1 MHRFWTLTLAA
12 VLALWS
18 AGTTSAQTTPEACD
32 PDPVDEVSSGRLALF
47 DVYWDTETETLN
59 NNPCP
64 PTAGY
69 TQITDPVS
77 FLPITTTTRTAT
89 SVDIGHTI
97 IHIPASA
104 RQTVTASGEGD
115 YDGADYAF
123 LRPLQD
129 DGTRADS
136 ALVWILPGCRTT
148 PAPPFCLSFSAGLLQ
163 PADWNGDVSY
173 ELEAIRH
180 RNRGHQ
186 ALVPANFFVFYVE
199 RGTPGIKWRTD
210 YADTNV
216 YKVTPGTYEH
226 PYWAFTAPGTYEL
239 QVQVKGRPNL
249 ARTGGPLTRASTVTS
264 EVRRYTFHVGRLTL
278 NEQPRFQVSRAV
290 RENAPVGTAVGA
302 PIAVTGIDGDVL
314 DYWLTGEEPL
324 PFAVFPARG
333 GAQLTVA
340 AGAVLDFETQ
350 ATYDLT
356 LHVSDDKDRFST
368 LDYATDDTIAV
379 HITLEDDPQDTT
391 P

>member
-12 VLALWS
+12 ALALWS

-32 PDPVDEVSSGRLALF
+32 SDPVDTVSSGRLALF
-47 DVYWDTETETLN
+47 DVYWDAGTETLN

-64 PTAGY
+64 PTGIQY
-69 TQITDPVS
+69 HPGEDDGFGNVTP
-77 FLPITTTTRTAT
+77 PTTTRTA
-89 SVDIGHTI
+89 SSIDIGHTI

-104 RQTVTASGEGD
+104 RQTVTADGEGD
-115 YDGADYAF
+115 YDGENYTF
-123 LRPLQD
+123 LRQWTD
-129 DGTRADS
+129 ADS

-148 PAPPFCLSFSAGLLQ
+148 PAPPFCLSFSAGLLH
-163 PADWNGDVSY
+163 PDDWNGDVQYKLVS
-173 ELEAIRH
+173 IRH

-210 YADTNV
+210 EADTNA
-216 YKVTPGTYEH
+216 YQITPGTYEH

-239 QVQVKGRPNL
+239 QVQVTGHPNP
-249 ARTGGPLTRASTVTS
+249 ARTGGPLTRAETVTS
-264 EVRRYTFHVGRLTL
+264 EVRRYTVHVGRLTL

-302 PIAVTGIDGDVL
+302 PIAVTGIDGDIL

-356 LHVSDDKDRFST
+356 LHVSDDKDRVST

>member
-1 MHRFWTLTLAA
+1 MHRFRTLTLAA

-32 PDPVDEVSSGRLALF
+32 PNPVDTVSSGRLALF

-64 PTAGY
+64 PLVVHTVDRRGRER
-69 TQITDPVS
+69 
-77 FLPITTTTRTAT
+77 TTRNP
-89 SVDIGHTI
+89 SDIDIGHTI
-97 IHIPASA
+97 IHVPASA
-104 RQTVTASGEGD
+104 RQTVTADGEGD
-115 YDGADYAF
+115 YDGDHNAF
-123 LRPLQD
+123 LRPLQN

-136 ALVWILPGCRTT
+136 ALVWILPSCRTT
-148 PAPPFCLSFSAGLLQ
+148 PAPPFCLAFSAGLLD
-163 PADWNGDVSY
+163 PNDWNGDVSY
-173 ELEAIRH
+173 KLETIRH
-180 RNRGHQ
+180 RNRGHE
-186 ALVPANFFVFYVE
+186 ALVPANFFVFHVE
-199 RGTPGIKWRTD
+199 RGLPNILWRTD
-210 YADTNV
+210 EPDTNA
-216 YKVTPGTYEH
+216 YGITPGTYDH

-239 QVQVKGRPNL
+239 HVQIKGRPNRS
-249 ARTGGPLTRASTVTS
+249 RTGGPLIDATTVTS
-264 EVRRYTFHVGRLTL
+264 EERRYTVHVGRLTL

-290 RENAPVGTAVGA
+290 RENATVGTAVGA
-302 PIAVTGIDGDVL
+302 PIAVTGIDGDIV

-356 LHVSDDKDRFST
+356 LHVSDDKDRVST